1 MLTSPHRILETKDFQ
16 RVFRKGRSVFDP
28 LFLLRYMRRNEQ
40 TSRFGFVVSTK
51 VSKKAVLRNKIKR
64 RLREITRK
72 EPLFLKNG
80 YDYVFIVKQPSINAP
95 FRQFKKAVLDALVKA
110 K

>member
-1 MLTSPHRILETKDFQ
+1 M
-16 RVFRKGRSVFDP
+16 
-28 LFLLRYMRRNEQ
+28 
-40 TSRFGFVVSTK
+40 VSTK

-95 FRQFKKAVLDALVKA
+95 FRQFKKAVLGALTKA